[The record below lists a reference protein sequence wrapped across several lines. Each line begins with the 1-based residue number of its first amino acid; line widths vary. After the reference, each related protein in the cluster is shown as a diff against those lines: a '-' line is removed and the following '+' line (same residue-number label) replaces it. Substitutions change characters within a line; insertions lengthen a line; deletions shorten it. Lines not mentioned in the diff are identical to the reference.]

1 MPSEEIHI
9 MKESKARFEG
19 VIFNQTADLGSDK
32 STSCKVIDE
41 ATGEVIAQSGGGGG
55 ESDVEIVEVAF
66 SRDESIEAGDAI
78 NLMGAFCQS
87 FAADNNFSTGW
98 SDVPAD
104 GRTIKIAMYK
114 GIAIIDMD
122 SAGLIFTDVTGD
134 VTIDEH
140 STGRTLVVRGAGS
153 AKISLAV

>member
-1 MPSEEIHI
+1 MEKQDIINYVLTTPENTNPAIL
-9 MKESKARFEG
+9 EG
-19 VIFNQTADLGSDK
+19 MLEQL
-32 STSCKVIDE
+32 
-41 ATGEVIAQSGGGGG
+41 IAQSGGGGG

-66 SRDESIEAGDAI
+66 SRDESIEADAAT

-87 FAADNNFSTGW
+87 FDADNNFSTGW